1 MWLLLLALLPWGG
14 SLRECVGVALSGAS
28 ETRQDTE
35 PAPDAQE
42 REGAQ
47 GDADGAAS
55 ADRAQEE
62 SPDSSLPDEPRA
74 SSLSEEAQLAL
85 AERDALA
92 VTWEVLPL
100 DDLGPGAR
108 LGQAVA
114 LGDFDGDGW
123 EDLAASAPGA
133 LRPEGPGRGVVLIA
147 YAAEGGLLSGVRET
161 RLVAPP
167 SHQPDFESL
176 EFGHSLCAIDLDD
189 DPEPELAIGAPRSG
203 ADSGSVWAW
212 GIEGPQRP
220 ARMIL
225 PPGTLP
231 GGLGHAMCRL
241 DLEGDGR
248 DDLVVAA
255 PQADLDGVRCGAL
268 LAFSSGGG
276 RRVLP
281 PVDPQEGGLYG
292 FALGAGD
299 LLPGGPQN
307 LVVSEPG
314 ASHAGADEVGRVW
327 VFPPDGALRRPDL
340 CIDRTPDPEERSR
353 FGVALA
359 TRGPLLAV
367 GAPGTD
373 REGRR
378 DVGRVLFAG
387 RYPRLDPLLEPGLE
401 RDALLGSCLA
411 FVDLA
416 GATEL
421 DLVAP
426 VWGAETPE
434 ADAQRGAWVW
444 VDLDGD
450 PRWLPAPDG
459 GGARWARTLTA
470 LESEDSTLLLAS
482 DPSYD
487 REARGRADNHG
498 RITLARFERP

>member
-14 SLRECVGVALSGAS
+14 SLRECVEAAPSGAS

-35 PAPDAQE
+35 PGPDAQE

-47 GDADGAAS
+47 EDADAS
-55 ADRAQEE
+55 ADRAQEQSADSIPPGE
-62 SPDSSLPDEPRA
+62 PDA
-74 SSLSEEAQLAL
+74 NSLSEEAQGARTE
-85 AERDALA
+85 ADALA
-92 VTWEVLPL
+92 VTWEVLSL

-147 YAAEGGLLSGVRET
+147 YAAEGGLIRGVRET

-176 EFGHSLCAIDLDD
+176 EFGHSLCAVDLDD

-225 PPGTLP
+225 PPGALP

-434 ADAQRGAWVW
+434 ADVERGAWVW

-450 PRWLPAPDG
+450 PRWLPAPAG

-470 LESEDSTLLLAS
+470 LESEGSTILLAS